1 MASFSLSKLYIA
13 IKQTLKF
20 YESSRVSNKSALQIT
35 SFVVFALLKK
45 NVFPDL
51 MLDDHN
57 NQSMKL
63 TGYVQVFFK
72 K

>member
-1 MASFSLSKLYIA
+1 MASFSLSKLFIA

-57 NQSMKL
+57 IAYWVC
-63 TGYVQVFFK
+63 TCFFF
-72 K
+72 

>member
-1 MASFSLSKLYIA
+1 MASFSLLKLFIA

-35 SFVVFALLKK
+35 SFVVFALFKK
-45 NVFPDL
+45 NVFPNL

-57 NQSMKL
+57 IAYWVC
-63 TGYVQVFFK
+63 TCFFF
-72 K
+72 